1 MQLDCQRISSLH
13 LDQAW
18 HALLQSATAG
28 IVPTQIF
35 NPQLGWRLTFLL
47 AFAMFI
53 GNAMKVRFGRCACE
67 QDVQLAG
74 LAARSTGLLTAGSG
88 VCTAASRAQE

>member
-1 MQLDCQRISSLH
+1 MQLDCQQTLSLH

-18 HALLQSATAG
+18 HALLQSATVG